1 MLEIHFS
8 KRGRRMKKGYQA
20 ISFALAGM
28 LMLVGCNSNNSESN
42 PRKTAGTY
50 NGLIEPE
57 GIEHVIGVLQF
68 GENAQLDDSTSGF
81 MKALKDAGLDDS
93 LNSHYDIQIA
103 NFDKEKSKSIAE
115 KFVKD
120 KVDIIFANAP
130 ESALTALEATTE
142 IPIVFTSVPDPIS
155 AGLVKSLDAQEGNIT
170 GTTTTSPDTVP
181 LIMDFM
187 TARFGAKNIG
197 VLFQEGQPQSEAIV
211 SQVEDLAKVNGSTI
225 TAAPVSKSE
234 DVKVVAESLIGKV
247 DAFFIPNDSTIVL
260 AFDTIVEIAN
270 QNKIP
275 LFVDQIDLLQK
286 GAMAASGIDYF
297 DLGFQTGT
305 MALNILLGGKSPS
318 ELPIQV
324 PDRPKLYINKK
335 AVANQGITFNPDWE
349 LEAEII
355 EGK

>member
-1 MLEIHFS
+1 
-8 KRGRRMKKGYQA
+8 MKKRNQA

-28 LMLVGCNSNNSESN
+28 LMLVGCSSNSEGN
-42 PRKTAGTY
+42 KKTAGTY
-50 NGLIEPE
+50 NGLIESNE
-57 GIEHVIGVLQF
+57 IEHTIGVLQF
-68 GENAQLDDSTSGF
+68 GKNAQLDESTSGF

-103 NFDKEKSKSIAE
+103 NFDKEKSKSISD

-130 ESALTALEATTE
+130 ESALTALESTKE
-142 IPIVFTSVPDPIS
+142 IPIVFTSVSDPIE
-155 AGLVKSLDAQEGNIT
+155 AGLVNTLEAQGGNIT
-170 GTTTTSPDTVP
+170 GTITTSPDTTP
-181 LIMDFM
+181 LIIDFM
-187 TARFGAKNIG
+187 TARFGVKNIG

-211 SQVEDLAKVNGSTI
+211 SQVEELAKVNGSSI
-225 TAAPVSKSE
+225 TPAAVSNSE
-234 DVKVVAESLIGKV
+234 EVEVIAGSLVGKV
-247 DAFFIPNDSTIVL
+247 DAFYIPNDSTIVS

-275 LFVDQIDLLQK
+275 LFVEGLELLER
-286 GAMAASGIDYF
+286 GAMAASGIDHF

-335 AVANQGITFNPDWE
+335 AVANQGVTFNPDWE

>member
-1 MLEIHFS
+1 
-8 KRGRRMKKGYQA
+8 MKKKYQA

-28 LMLVGCNSNNSESN
+28 LMLVGCSNNEGTK
-42 PRKTAGTY
+42 KTAGTY
-50 NGLIEPE
+50 NGLIEPQ
-57 GIEHVIGVLQF
+57 GIEHVIGVLQY
-68 GENAQLDDSTSGF
+68 GENAPLDDSTSGF

-130 ESALTALEATTE
+130 ESALNALEATTE
-142 IPIVFTSVPDPIS
+142 IPIVFTSVPDPIGS
-155 AGLVKSLDAQEGNIT
+155 GLVESLEAPGGNIT
-170 GTTTTSPDTVP
+170 GTTTTSPDTTSL
-181 LIMDFM
+181 LIDFM

-197 VLFQEGQPQSEAIV
+197 VLYQEGEPKSEAIV
-211 SQVEDLAKVNGSTI
+211 TSVEELAKVNGSAI
-225 TAAPVSKSE
+225 TKATVSKQE
-234 DVKVVAESLIGKV
+234 DVKAAAESLVGKV
-247 DAFFIPNDSTIVL
+247 DAIFIPDDSTIVS
-260 AFDTIVEIAN
+260 AFDSIVEIAN

-275 LFVDQIDLLQK
+275 LFVDRFDLLEK

-305 MALNILLGGKSPS
+305 MALNILLGGESPS
-318 ELPIQV
+318 EMPVEV
-324 PDRPKLYINKK
+324 PDRPKLYINKNG
-335 AVANQGITFNPDWE
+335 VANQGVKYNPDWE

>member
-1 MLEIHFS
+1 
-8 KRGRRMKKGYQA
+8 MKKGYQA
-20 ISFALAGM
+20 ISFALASM
-28 LMLVGCNSNNSESN
+28 LMVVGCSSNNEG
-42 PRKTAGTY
+42 PKKTAGTY
-50 NGLIEPE
+50 NGLIESHE
-57 GIEHVIGVLQF
+57 IEHTIGVLQF
-68 GENAQLDDSTSGF
+68 GENAQLDESTSGF

-103 NFDKEKSKSIAE
+103 NFDEEKSKSISE

-130 ESALTALEATTE
+130 ESALTALEATKE

-155 AGLVKSLDAQEGNIT
+155 AGLVNSLDAHEGNIT
-170 GTTTTSPDTVP
+170 GTITTSPDTTP
-181 LIMDFM
+181 LIIDFM

-197 VLFQEGQPQSEAIV
+197 VLFQAGQPQSEAIV
-211 SQVEDLAKVNGSTI
+211 SQVEELAKVNGSTI
-225 TAAPVSKSE
+225 TTASVSSSE
-234 DVKVVAESLIGKV
+234 EVKGAAESLVGKV
-247 DAFFIPNDSTIVL
+247 DAFFIPNDPTIVA

-270 QNKIP
+270 QNKTP
-275 LFVDQIDLLQK
+275 LFVESLDLLER
-286 GAMAASGIDYF
+286 GAMAASGIDHF

-318 ELPIQV
+318 EMPIQV

-335 AVANQGITFNPDWE
+335 GVANQGVKYNPDWE

>member
-1 MLEIHFS
+1 
-8 KRGRRMKKGYQA
+8 MKKKYQA
-20 ISFALAGM
+20 ISFALVGM
-28 LMLVGCNSNNSESN
+28 LMLVGCNSNSESN
-42 PRKTAGTY
+42 SKKTAGTY
-50 NGLIEPE
+50 NGLIEPQ

-103 NFDKEKSKSIAE
+103 NFDKEKSKSISE

-130 ESALTALEATTE
+130 ESAITALEATTE
-142 IPIVFTSVPDPIS
+142 IPIVFTSVPDPIGS
-155 AGLVKSLDAQEGNIT
+155 GLVESLEAPGGNIT
-170 GTTTTSPDTVP
+170 GTTTTSPDATP
-181 LIMDFM
+181 LLIDFI

-197 VLFQEGQPQSEAIV
+197 ILYQEGEPKLEAIV
-211 SQVEDLAKVNGSTI
+211 SSVVEQAKVNGSAITI
-225 TAAPVSKSE
+225 ATVAKSE
-234 DVKVVAESLIGKV
+234 DVKIAAESLVGKV
-247 DAFFIPNDSTIVL
+247 DAFYIPDDPTIVT
-260 AFDTIVEIAN
+260 AFDSIVEIAN

-275 LFVDQIDLLQK
+275 LFVDRLDLLER

-305 MALNILLGGKSPS
+305 MALNILLGGKSPTD
-318 ELPIQV
+318 LPVEV
-324 PDRPKLYINKK
+324 PDRPKIYINKQG
-335 AVANQGITFNPDWE
+335 VANQGVNFNPDWE